1 MPLRRLDNSVNK
13 ILINYK
19 EIILT
24 LCSTLTKGYAMLNIS
39 PYHLI
44 VALTLTSTAL
54 ITASP
59 AFARDQIRAVGS
71 STVYPFI
78 SAAAEQFGQGGKFKT
93 PIVESTGTGGGF
105 KLFCSGVGVDTPD
118 MSNASR
124 PITDSEKESCQK
136 NGVTKIVEIP
146 IGYDGIVIANAKG
159 SPQFNISKK
168 HIFMAL
174 ARELPGKDGK
184 LIKNSYQKW
193 NEIAPELPAQNIEV
207 YGPPP
212 TSGTRDAFVELA
224 MEEGCKAFPEFSK
237 IYPDEKERK
246 KICGLL
252 REDGRYIDSGEDD
265 NMIVQKLVSNK
276 TALGI
281 FGYSFMEE
289 SKSKVQG
296 SKIDGLEPS
305 MENIE
310 NEKYKLSR
318 SLYIYVKGDHLGKI
332 PGISEFAK
340 EIVSEGAIGNDG
352 YLTNKGLLP
361 LNEKDKKLADER
373 AKSLK
378 Q

>member
-1 MPLRRLDNSVNK
+1 
-13 ILINYK
+13 
-19 EIILT
+19 
-24 LCSTLTKGYAMLNIS
+24 MLNIS

-168 HIFMAL
+168 QIFMAL

-340 EIVSEGAIGNDG
+340 EIVSEGAIGKDG

-373 AKSLK
+373 AKSL

>member
-1 MPLRRLDNSVNK
+1 
-13 ILINYK
+13 
-19 EIILT
+19 
-24 LCSTLTKGYAMLNIS
+24 MLNSSSTRLIAATVLIS
-39 PYHLI
+39 T
-44 VALTLTSTAL
+44 TLAGIST
-54 ITASP
+54 

-93 PIVESTGTGGGF
+93 PIIEATGTGGGF
-105 KLFCSGVGVDTPD
+105 KLFCGGIGDDTPD
-118 MSNASR
+118 ISNASR

-136 NGVTKIVEIP
+136 NGVTRVVEVP

-159 SPQFNISKK
+159 SPQFDISKK
-168 HIFMAL
+168 QIFMAL
-174 ARELPGKDGK
+174 ARQLPDKGGK
-184 LIKNSYQKW
+184 LVNNPYQKW
-193 NEIAPELPAQNIEV
+193 SEIDPELPPQNIEI

-224 MEEGCKAFPEFSK
+224 MEEGCKAFPEFAK
-237 IYPDEKERK
+237 TYPDEKERK

-252 REDGRYIDSGEDD
+252 REDGRYIDAGEDD

-281 FGYSFMEE
+281 FGYSFLEE

-296 SKIDGLEPS
+296 SKIDGLEPT

-310 NEKYKLSR
+310 NGKYKLSR
-318 SLYIYVKGDHLGKI
+318 SLYVYVKGDHLGKT
-332 PGISEFAK
+332 PGISEFIN
-340 EIVSEGAIGNDG
+340 EIVSEGAIGTDG

-361 LNEKDKKLADER
+361 LHDNDKKLARDR
-373 AKSLK
+373 ASTLK
-378 Q
+378 K